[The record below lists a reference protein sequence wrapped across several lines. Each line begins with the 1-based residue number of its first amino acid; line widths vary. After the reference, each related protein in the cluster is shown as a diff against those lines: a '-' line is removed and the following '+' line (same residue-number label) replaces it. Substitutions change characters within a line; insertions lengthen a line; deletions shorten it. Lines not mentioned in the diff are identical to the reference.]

1 MLCMSLRN
9 YERQSKKLTKLIA
22 PFPDADDI
30 YFRLFIHEEH
40 DYTLWLNHVNS
51 RRASLKWGK

>member
-40 DYTLWLNHVNS
+40 HI
-51 RRASLKWGK
+51 WGQVLQCHMGERNDC